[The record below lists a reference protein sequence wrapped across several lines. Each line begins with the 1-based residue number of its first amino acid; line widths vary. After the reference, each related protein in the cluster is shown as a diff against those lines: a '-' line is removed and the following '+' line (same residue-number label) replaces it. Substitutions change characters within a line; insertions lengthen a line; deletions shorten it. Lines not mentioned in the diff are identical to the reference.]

1 MTVKGRWTIAAA
13 ATVFAA
19 AWCDASAQ
27 SSLAIYGT
35 ADTALVYSSNQ
46 KGTSNTYVRTGN
58 LAASKLGFR
67 GTEDLGGGMQ
77 ALFVLENGIDLNSGA
92 TTPAGFAFSRQAYVG
107 LGDDSYGTLTAG
119 RQYTP
124 YYLLVGAPLGPTNFV
139 TGATGAHP
147 GDIDGFDTTIRVNNS
162 LSYTSPV
169 WAGAQLGALVGL
181 GEQAGSLS
189 SGRSLSAA
197 LKYDALPWNFAL
209 GYLKLKNGN
218 TPGVWSPTASAS
230 FSTSPLN
237 NGYLSADSVQYL
249 AAAARYTAGA
259 LVLGVHASNVAYRPG
274 SGSLFTDT
282 ARFDTAGLIA
292 SYQLS
297 QAVFIGAGYSYT
309 RERAANGIADPA
321 KYQQLS
327 LEQTYSFSK
336 RTAFYFLEAFQIA
349 TGRTLGAAGAGNPVN
364 AVALVGDSQN
374 GSPSSGRNQSV
385 LMVGLRHSF

>member
-13 ATVFAA
+13 AVFAA

-27 SSLAIYGT
+27 SNLAIYGT
-35 ADTALVYSSNQ
+35 VDTALVYSSNQ
-46 KGTSNTYVRTGN
+46 NGTSNTYVRSGN
-58 LAASKLGFR
+58 LAATKLGFR
-67 GTEDLGGGMQ
+67 GTEDLGGGTQ
-77 ALFVLENGIDLNSGA
+77 ALFVLENGFDLNSGI
-92 TTPAGFAFSRQAYVG
+92 TSPAGFAFSRLAYVG
-107 LGDDSYGTLTAG
+107 LGDSSYGTLTAG

-124 YYLLVGAPLGPTNFV
+124 YYLFVGGPLGPTNVV

-147 GDIDGFDTTIRVNNS
+147 GDIDGFDTTIRANNS

-169 WAGAQLGALVGL
+169 WSGAQVGALMGL

-197 LKYDALPWNFAL
+197 VRYDAPFWNFAL

-230 FSTSPLN
+230 FSTSPIN
-237 NGYLSADSVQYL
+237 NGYVSADSVQYM
-249 AAAARYTAGA
+249 AAAVRYTVGE
-259 LVLGVHASNVAYRPG
+259 LVLGVHTSNVTYRPG
-274 SGSLFTDT
+274 SSSLFGDT
-282 ARFDTAGLIA
+282 ARFGTVGLIA
-292 SYQLS
+292 SYPLS
-297 QAVFIGAGYSYT
+297 PAVFFGAGYSYT
-309 RERAANGIADPA
+309 RERAANGITDPA

-336 RTAFYFLEAFQIA
+336 RTAFYFLEAFQVA
-349 TGRTLGAAGAGNPVN
+349 KGRTLGAAGAGNMVN

-374 GSPSSGRNQSV
+374 SLPSSGRNQTV